1 LSNTAPETKSI
12 DKLERIEKKWPVVIK
27 YLGWRFNG
35 GAVSKQQLD
44 HFDVIL
50 LAGDMQR
57 REAILTNTT
66 STLLQDGVITITC
79 L

>member
-1 LSNTAPETKSI
+1 M
-12 DKLERIEKKWPVVIK
+12 VIK